1 MLPVIRTKSAGSPPS
16 AEVLNKGF
24 PSMLRYPLG
33 QLVIWK
39 MLGYLRAAFALLT
52 SACQAFRPCLAL
64 STHHRKTSCPQ
75 WMGQSPG
82 TTGWSDIFR

>member
-1 MLPVIRTKSAGSPPS
+1 MLPVIRTKSADSPPS

-24 PSMLRYPLG
+24 PSMFCCPLG

-39 MLGYLRAAFALLT
+39 MLGYLRAAFALLM
-52 SACQAFRPCLAL
+52 SACQAFSPYLAL
-64 STHHRKTSCPQ
+64 TTHHRKTSCPQ

-82 TTGWSDIFR
+82 STGWSDIFR